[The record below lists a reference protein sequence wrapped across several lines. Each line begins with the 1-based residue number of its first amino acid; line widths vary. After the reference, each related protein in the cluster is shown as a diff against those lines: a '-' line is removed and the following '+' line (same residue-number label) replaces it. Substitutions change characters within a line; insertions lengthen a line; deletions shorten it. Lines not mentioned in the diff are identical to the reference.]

1 MLLFCLTFLMIGY
14 LYASPIA
21 VLKFDPALEGV
32 SYNDY
37 IIYLPIKPE
46 QNVSTGF
53 TICLRTK
60 FDTLESKCIFEA
72 ERDLSFRLHDFRW
85 DGGGGIILANSE
97 TSYKNEPDLDR
108 LSTWQSF
115 CATYEK
121 ISTKVKVFKN
131 QFLKLDFEKNL
142 GNQNLGKHLALGFC
156 QKTPFKGHITDF
168 NAWSR

>member
-1 MLLFCLTFLMIGY
+1 MIGY

-85 DGGGGIILANSE
+85 DGGGGIIHADAMLRRVVE
-97 TSYKNEPDLDR
+97 RPGPVP
-108 LSTWQSF
+108 WP
-115 CATYEK
+115 
-121 ISTKVKVFKN
+121 V
-131 QFLKLDFEKNL
+131 L
-142 GNQNLGKHLALGFC
+142 GRWRQGREG
-156 QKTPFKGHITDF
+156 
-168 NAWSR
+168 